1 MATTSSSLATTE
13 TDVTPKTYL
22 NYIGG
27 EWRPSVS
34 GETFDNTNPAHRSQV
49 LGRFQKSVVADVD
62 AALAAAE
69 SALPAWRAMPAP
81 TRGEIILRAAL
92 ILERD
97 RDRLA
102 RQMTQEMG
110 KPLKET
116 QGDLQ
121 TAIDF
126 GKFVFGEGRRA
137 EGETVPSALVDK
149 MCFTL
154 RQPLGVVGI
163 ITPWNFPMAI

>member
-1 MATTSSSLATTE
+1 MATTSSSLATTQ

-34 GETFDNTNPAHRSQV
+34 GETFDNTNPAHREQV

-62 AALAAAE
+62 AALAAAQA
-69 SALPAWRAMPAP
+69 ALPAWQALTPPA
-81 TRGEIILRAAL
+81 RGEIILRAAL

-110 KPLKET
+110 KPL
-116 QGDLQ
+116 
-121 TAIDF
+121 
-126 GKFVFGEGRRA
+126 
-137 EGETVPSALVDK
+137 
-149 MCFTL
+149 
-154 RQPLGVVGI
+154 
-163 ITPWNFPMAI
+163 